1 MHNSMVNSIK
11 VKCRHSCTMM
21 RPSNSSSDT
30 GCDDGYSNAETLT
43 AHIAKAKNAIITQFI
58 KADII
63 NGRKST
69 KQIKKKKKKRNKY
82 RTGNEKSV
90 CSNVRG
96 NDAI

>member
-69 KQIKKKKKKRNKY
+69 KQIKKIKK
-82 RTGNEKSV
+82 TE
-90 CSNVRG
+90 
-96 NDAI
+96 